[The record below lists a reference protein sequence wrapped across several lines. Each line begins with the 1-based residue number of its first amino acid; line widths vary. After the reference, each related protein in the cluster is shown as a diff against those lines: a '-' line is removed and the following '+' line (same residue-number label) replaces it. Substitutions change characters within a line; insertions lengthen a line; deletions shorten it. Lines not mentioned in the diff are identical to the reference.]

1 MFLSWM
7 LDLSALPRPVCVLFL
22 VIKEEWWILHYTWIK
37 KACINTVYVC
47 VYSSQLHIRRSTI
60 LSKSFLFIYLFNCIY
75 FISFFFFFFSGGG
88 GGILYLL
95 KLNTCS
101 QLNSDYVIVANYYA
115 IYQQNGLSLASSHFS
130 LTPNQVKHC
139 IKYYQKS

>member
-1 MFLSWM
+1 MFVSIHPNST
-7 LDLSALPRPVCVLFL
+7 SADPLYL
-22 VIKEEWWILHYTWIK
+22 VSHFY
-37 KACINTVYVC
+37 
-47 VYSSQLHIRRSTI
+47 
-60 LSKSFLFIYLFNCIY
+60 LFIYLFNCIY
-75 FISFFFFFFSGGG
+75 FISFFFLFFSGGG